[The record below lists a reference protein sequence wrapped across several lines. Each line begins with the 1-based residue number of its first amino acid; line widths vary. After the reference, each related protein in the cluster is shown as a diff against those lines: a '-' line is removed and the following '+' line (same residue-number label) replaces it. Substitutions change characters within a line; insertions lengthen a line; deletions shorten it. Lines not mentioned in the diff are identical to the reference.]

1 MEFVDPFKADTGKF
15 KKLLDEDSKRNDPEY
30 AEIID
35 TDEVLDRGTI
45 KGLPPSAFDAVRRQ
59 TEKLNANKAQ
69 KAQVAQM
76 FNQLFTDLNTKY
88 GLNVTLDFDSFSK
101 SLSYVIEPTKKRALE
116 YYLSEAYGRFR
127 VVLYG
132 QYLQAIAL
140 LSAQILDPAY
150 LLSDSMTYDQKLDTM
165 QKLYEFMSTMNE
177 IYKEV
182 NIPDTEMK
190 LEKLSTDMKPTYSMD
205 DPKVQDIM
213 AAIFNNV
220 TDSNK
225 LDNK

>member
-1 MEFVDPFKADTGKF
+1 
-15 KKLLDEDSKRNDPEY
+15 
-30 AEIID
+30 
-35 TDEVLDRGTI
+35 
-45 KGLPPSAFDAVRRQ
+45 
-59 TEKLNANKAQ
+59 
-69 KAQVAQM
+69 M

-101 SLSYVIEPTKKRALE
+101 SLSYVIEPNKKRALE

>member
-35 TDEVLDRGTI
+35 TDEVLDRCTI
-45 KGLPPSAFDAVRRQ
+45 KGLPPSAFDTVRRQ